1 MTKEEA
7 IKAMSEGK
15 KVTHRYFSPDEWAT
29 IVDGK
34 ILLEDGVR
42 CSITEFFKWR
52 QDPSFDTEWSLWKNK
67 I

>member
-15 KVTHRYFSPDEWAT
+15 KITHRYFSQDEWAT
-29 IVDGK
+29 ISNGK
-34 ILLEDGVR
+34 ILLEDGVQ

-52 QDPSFDTEWSLWKNK
+52 KDPSFDTDWSLWKE
-67 I
+67 